1 MCGAIA
7 ATALFAAAGSMP
19 LLTVAWIGNR
29 LFQSLGWAGAV
40 KIASRWFPFRLHGTV
55 MGIISLSYL
64 FGDALA
70 RQFLSVLIG
79 LGFTWRQVFAAS
91 AAVLGLI
98 LVLCLAFLRESP
110 ADAGESEAEENPAN
124 LFQAADEKET
134 PWATFGIFFQSR
146 AFCLACAMS
155 LGATI
160 LRETFNLWIPT
171 YLTQAVHMSAAQA
184 AAGSSVFPFLGGI
197 SVLGCGW
204 LSDRL
209 GRAGRATII
218 FGGMV
223 LAACALFGLSQTD
236 MRSASLAVAMMGI
249 LAVLI
254 IGPYSFL
261 AGAISLDF
269 GGSRAGATA
278 SGIIDT
284 IGYLGGV
291 ISGDTIARI
300 LTGYGWSGTFSVL
313 AGIAFLTALG
323 AALFLVEQRKTV

>member
-1 MCGAIA
+1 
-7 ATALFAAAGSMP
+7 
-19 LLTVAWIGNR
+19 
-29 LFQSLGWAGAV
+29 
-40 KIASRWFPFRLHGTV
+40 
-55 MGIISLSYL
+55 
-64 FGDALA
+64 
-70 RQFLSVLIG
+70 
-79 LGFTWRQVFAAS
+79 
-91 AAVLGLI
+91 
-98 LVLCLAFLRESP
+98 
-110 ADAGESEAEENPAN
+110 
-124 LFQAADEKET
+124 
-134 PWATFGIFFQSR
+134 
-146 AFCLACAMS
+146 MS

-223 LAACALFGLSQTD
+223 LAACALFGLSQTE
-236 MRSASLAVAMMGI
+236 MRSASLAVATMGT

-269 GGSRAGATA
+269 GGNRAGATA

-323 AALFLVEQRKTV
+323 AAFFLAEQRKTV